1 MHMGECPT
9 CSLKTEHLTQH
20 YHRKPGHKPDS
31 WPESPTCGERFQTKQ
46 AVSTHRSRIHDENVV
61 GVEVEC
67 SICGGKT
74 RKERADVER
83 NEYHTCSDKCLSELR
98 KTVYSGEN
106 HAAYKGAK
114 VTKECP
120 LCGDK
125 NTRFKGSIEGGFCD
139 HECYGE
145 WLSKHNYGEAHHQ
158 YKSDKKNKRL
168 YETKRWKVTAAKA
181 LERDNGECQF
191 CFTDDQL
198 VVHHIHPVNDGGA
211 KYDINNLVTLCRSCH
226 MKWEGLYLR
235 PDTR

>member
-1 MHMGECPT
+1 MRLNKNMSDATREGFSCPT
-9 CSLKTEHLTQH
+9 CDGTFDTKNGRNVHH
-20 YHRKPGHKPDS
+20 YQKHG
-31 WPESPTCGERFQTKQ
+31 ESIAWSMYTCYTCGEEFER
-46 AVSTHRSRIHDENVV
+46 
-61 GVEVEC
+61 
-67 SICGGKT
+67 
-74 RKERADVER
+74 RKCDVETV
-83 NEYHTCSDKCLSELR
+83 EKPVCSLECRKQVLSEAH
-98 KTVYSGEN
+98 SGKNSHKYKESFVNCSECGKEIEVQPVKLETQEN
-106 HAAYKGAK
+106 Y
-114 VTKECP
+114 
-120 LCGDK
+120 
-125 NTRFKGSIEGGFCD
+125 FCD
-139 HECYGE
+139 QSCYGE